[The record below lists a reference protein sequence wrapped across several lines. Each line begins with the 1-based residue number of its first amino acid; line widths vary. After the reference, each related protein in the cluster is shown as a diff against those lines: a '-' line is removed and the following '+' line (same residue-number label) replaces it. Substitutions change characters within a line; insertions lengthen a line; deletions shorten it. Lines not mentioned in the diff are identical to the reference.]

1 MLYLYKPFDNVSM
14 IKGGARNLSDGSR
27 SSSISHFVQTVD
39 EILSGNNGFFS
50 IAEMV
55 ALVESDSSKS
65 LVIYNED
72 HFLLHHPRDPNTDC
86 IVINKESLYLYYT
99 GNSSKEASNCLKF
112 ADGMLKNLDL
122 RNPLAF
128 IKSIEK
134 YFVTSNSCKLQPSSA
149 EETLFFVLDN
159 KTGSIILGTQADE
172 VGETF
177 SSHVFEGTKIVP
189 VVPEVKP
196 VSEVKTESK
205 PNMEE
210 KTMSKVN
217 AIVTANKTAAQTAV
231 KIEAGNIAL
240 DKLAKLLS
248 PRMPFGTSSY
258 LKSPLGKVVM
268 ANLISFAINQYA
280 ANNPKAKIIGDAVM
294 DAAALELVQSFNI
307 SALIDDLVGSINLTG
322 LEEPTGLDKYAV
334 KAE

>member
-1 MLYLYKPFDNVSM
+1 MLYLYKPTDAVTM
-14 IKGGARNLSDGSR
+14 VRGGARNLCDGTR
-27 SSSISHFVQTVD
+27 SSSLEHFVQTVD
-39 EILSGNNGFFS
+39 SILQGENGFDS

-55 ALVESDSSKS
+55 ALVYKDSSKS
-65 LVIYNED
+65 LVLYNES
-72 HFLLHHPRDPNTDC
+72 HFLLHHPTERDIDA
-86 IVINKESLYLYYT
+86 IIINKESVHFYNSNRGGYAAEFTYGHAATALAGLDVATPKAFVDSITKLTRLTSGYESKMT
-99 GNSSKEASNCLKF
+99 GGVA
-112 ADGMLKNLDL
+112 
-122 RNPLAF
+122 
-128 IKSIEK
+128 
-134 YFVTSNSCKLQPSSA
+134 Q
-149 EETLFFVLDN
+149 ETLFFVLDN
-159 KTGSIILGTQADE
+159 KTGSIILGTEADDE
-172 VGETF
+172 QYF
-177 SSHVFEGTKIVP
+177 NHVFDGKYLSSSVIPKAVP
-189 VVPEVKP
+189 
-196 VSEVKTESK
+196 EVKTESK

-240 DKLAKLLS
+240 DKLAKLLA

-268 ANLISFAINQYA
+268 ANLISFAITQYA

>member
-1 MLYLYKPFDNVSM
+1 MLYLYKPTDNVTM
-14 IKGGARNLSDGSR
+14 VRGGARNLCDGSR
-27 SSSISHFVQTVD
+27 SSSLGHFVETVD
-39 EILSGNNGFFS
+39 SILQGYNGFDS

-55 ALVESDSSKS
+55 ALVHTDSSKS
-65 LVIYNED
+65 LVLYNEN
-72 HFLLHHPRDPNTDC
+72 HFLLHHPREPNIDT
-86 IVINKESLYLYYT
+86 IVINKETVYFY
-99 GNSSKEASNCLKF
+99 NS
-112 ADGMLKNLDL
+112 G
-122 RNPLAF
+122 RG
-128 IKSIEK
+128 
-134 YFVTSNSCKLQPSSA
+134 SSA
-149 EETLFFVLDN
+149 AEFTANYARVALAGLNVTTPKTFMDSIIGTIVDSQSRYESLMTAGVAQETLFFVLDN
-159 KTGSIILGTQADE
+159 KTGSIILGTEADDE
-172 VGETF
+172 QHF
-177 SSHVFEGTKIVP
+177 NHVFDGLIITPSDSPKA
-189 VVPEVKP
+189 VPEVKTQ
-196 VSEVKTESK
+196 TETK
-205 PNMEE
+205 MEE